1 LAKSI
6 KLQGDTANQQLHCIG
21 IISSENILKLSW
33 LLNRDLKFQLSQSES
48 LTEKDKE
55 FVLFQHETESLGK
68 ISLLGN
74 KNETISYFPELKNID
89 YLLFFPFEIDAK
101 SIIQKIKNIP
111 EISSTLI
118 LDLNNLKSKN
128 KISELF

>member
-55 FVLFQHETESLGK
+55 FVLFQYETESLGK

-89 YLLFFPFEIDAK
+89 YLFFLPFEIDAK
-101 SIIQKIKNIP
+101 FIIQKIKNIP

-118 LDLNNLKSKN
+118 LDLKNLKSKN
-128 KISELF
+128 KIIELF